1 MSGAFFVFCV
11 TVFSGRLTSKIG
23 ATGGQDWGG
32 NVAATPH
39 TLFALDRNAFSS
51 LFFFILTLFLP
62 SVCVF
67 DFAFNFVWLGVNGAW
82 LVLGINDMTRD
93 TPLLEFSQ
101 VRATPI
107 DGTPLP
113 LCLPSCWMKAS
124 LFLSLFLLFFQLIK
138 EREMDTKELIRGDMK
153 MGEGERG
160 SPGQTRRRAAQPEC
174 VFECMR
180 GLRVNSQL
188 WPHVRGPLRSGTSGA
203 AFLSRSSIPWLSPGP
218 PAALLSA

>member
-1 MSGAFFVFCV
+1 
-11 TVFSGRLTSKIG
+11 
-23 ATGGQDWGG
+23 
-32 NVAATPH
+32 
-39 TLFALDRNAFSS
+39 
-51 LFFFILTLFLP
+51 
-62 SVCVF
+62 
-67 DFAFNFVWLGVNGAW
+67 
-82 LVLGINDMTRD
+82 MTRD

-113 LCLPSCWMKAS
+113 LCLPSRWIKAS

-160 SPGQTRRRAAQPEC
+160 SPGQTQRRAAQPEC
-174 VFECMR
+174 AFVCMR

-188 WPHVRGPLRSGTSGA
+188 WPSRSPPLWDLKGCRSKLLQHTLALARSSSHSLIGLTHRALARGCRRWGA
-203 AFLSRSSIPWLSPGP
+203 APQWISGWHGGGSLLGVCALPRV
-218 PAALLSA
+218 PACLF